1 MSKVYVPSTTPG
13 KSWSI
18 FVNKQPGRPAYAGA
32 IEGTL
37 ESGGESGFQSFSF
50 MMFQART
57 INVPL
62 NGNNTAKNRAVAL
75 STLRQKLLDAGAITP
90 DAPAF
95 Y

>member
-1 MSKVYVPSTTPG
+1 MSKIYIPSTTPG

-37 ESGGESGFQSFSF
+37 ENEGGFQSFSF
-50 MMFQART
+50 MMFQARS

-62 NGNNTAKNRAVAL
+62 NGNNTAKNRAIAL
-75 STLRQKLLDAGAITP
+75 STLRQKLLDVGAITP